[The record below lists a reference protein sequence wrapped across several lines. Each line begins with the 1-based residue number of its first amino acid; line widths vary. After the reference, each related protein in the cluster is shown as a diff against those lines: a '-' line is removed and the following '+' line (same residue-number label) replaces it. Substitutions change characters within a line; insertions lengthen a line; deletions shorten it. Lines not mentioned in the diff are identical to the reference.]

1 MVKKYNIQIIRAL
14 SFIVIFVLINS
25 YTYAGWVITEESSDS
40 FGNRSIQTT
49 FIQNNI
55 IRYETPSS
63 IAIIDLNN
71 KIITIVFSQYKV
83 YWSGTSED
91 LKLSIISMYDKQLES
106 MLVGLPEYEKIE
118 LDSIYFKIR
127 QQLLDSN
134 NFISAKDISIIK
146 TTNKQDINGYGA
158 TKYNIVV
165 DSILVESVW
174 HTTEVKPYN
183 DIDISD
189 MVSFTRQLNQISGKA
204 STAQSADYLN
214 LLKTGMLLK
223 STEIL
228 PDSNKFETI
237 VTNIREVDIVS
248 DFFLPPKNY
257 LKVALQDVLNLIPD
271 EDSENID

>member
-14 SFIVIFVLINS
+14 SFIVIFVLIHS

-49 FIQNNI
+49 FIQNNV

-106 MLVGLPEYEKIE
+106 MLVGLPEYERIE

-127 QQLLDSN
+127 QQLLDSS
-134 NFISAKDISIIK
+134 NFISTKNISIIK
-146 TTNKQDINGYGA
+146 TANKQDINGYSA

-165 DSILVESVW
+165 DSVLVESVW

-204 STAQSADYLN
+204 STAQSVDYLN

-257 LKVALQDVLNLIPD
+257 LKVALQDVLNLIPE